1 MCTYPKFN
9 HRQLI
14 DNSIESNKKTPPTLQ
29 PIMLSTY
36 HVASMIEPHFF
47 IIICNKSF
55 LSNNYFLTITVL
67 YFKSVLD
74 IYIFGTISFIHLLVE
89 NRVDMTL
96 LVANNNNDNFVVS
109 VVYISTIRVKRQ

>member
-1 MCTYPKFN
+1 MCTYPKFS

-29 PIMLSTY
+29 PIILSTY

-67 YFKSVLD
+67 YFKSILD
-74 IYIFGTISFIHLLVE
+74 IYI
-89 NRVDMTL
+89 
-96 LVANNNNDNFVVS
+96 
-109 VVYISTIRVKRQ
+109 YIWYNILHTFTG